1 MLILPLW
8 CIKVVSNG
16 DSGIYRM
23 RRRPLRPADV
33 GLALVDYR
41 LLGRFRHLLRQF
53 FAFSE
58 EAARA
63 AGVTVQQHQAVLSI
77 KTFDGQATIGDLAR
91 DLMIKPHSAVGLIN
105 RLVRARLVTRIPD
118 PRDCR
123 RVTLAL
129 TPRGEEVLLTVSGAN
144 RQKLRSIAPLIRT
157 VITELER

>member
-1 MLILPLW
+1 
-8 CIKVVSNG
+8 
-16 DSGIYRM
+16 M
-23 RRRPLRPADV
+23 RRRPLRPADI
-33 GLALVDYR
+33 GLALEDYR

-58 EAARA
+58 ESART

-77 KTFDGQATIGDLAR
+77 KTFDGQATVGDLAR
-91 DLMIKPHSAVGLIN
+91 DLMIKHHSAVGLTN
-105 RLVRARLVTRIPD
+105 RLVRARLITRIPD
-118 PRDCR
+118 PRDRR

-144 RQKLRSIAPLIRT
+144 RQKLRSIAPLLTT